1 MFILLQNG
9 KKKQN
14 ITHVFILLQNGKKN
28 RIYLVVI
35 KQNYQSIWIHKYVA
49 TQLKTNNN
57 QRCQQTQNTI
67 DN

>member
-1 MFILLQNG
+1 MCLFCCKME
-9 KKKQN
+9 KKP
-14 ITHVFILLQNGKKN
+14 